1 MEPWDDRGQSI
12 QIGAVLIFAALIL
25 LLSLYQATIVPQQN
39 EQVEF
44 DHSQQVQ
51 SDLLDLR
58 NAVVSTFGESASR
71 AVSVQ
76 LGTTYPSR
84 VLAVNPPPVSGSLST
99 AGTADGDVSFS
110 LANVEAL
117 DEETDDFWD
126 TGGSPRAYSTG
137 SVVYRPSYNEYG
149 QPPRTVYDSTVLYD
163 NFTFEGATIARS
175 DQTLVDGST
184 ISLVALNGSLRRS
197 SSGSTAVDVRP
208 VSASST
214 TVAVR
219 NEPGERVTLRIA
231 TRLPEQRWEELL
243 ADQRASEGGNI
254 SDDDDAVRTEPLG
267 VPGYRTLVVELVPG
281 TYELRMAKAGV
292 GTRVTDTSAAYMT
305 DVAADGSTV
314 PEEGAVRLTVE
325 VRDAYNN
332 PVAGV
337 DVTGES
343 TVPSAGVLATSE
355 TTTGEDGRAT
365 FRFEAKSVDAAT
377 EVPVE
382 FTATVDGASPSF
394 DPGDPEDVE
403 AVVEVQNTQVDGASG
418 GGKAPFSVTWDS
430 PEVSE
435 TGTYLSPCD
444 SSDCTWDVGADADDT
459 LDFSAVVEDI
469 AGGVDNTTVDGTT
482 VDFALNNGTVGTLSS
497 ESDISDNSGTVETT
511 LTASENGTVRLYAVS
526 GGASDTLN
534 VTVTNVTGASSQG
547 PTLGFRVDDFS
558 DRRDNEPNFVASYDV
573 SDTSSSYERVEV
585 SFAASDGNPSGTRQS
600 TATRGSLGYQP
611 ESGNG
616 EQFDITLDVIYTDD
630 QGNEYVAA
638 SKTITDTADARNPT
652 SQNADLS
659 ESNSASLD
667 SVTIE
672 DRSKVNNN
680 NVWYRYS
687 YTVSGSGSFS
697 QVRLFALNLNGNGAT
712 GFRDETSR
720 SGKNVDLKPGDGTN
734 TQYRVGVAVYDAD
747 GAIVEVVDQTDAA
760 DGDGVVLT
768 ATVALLT
775 VALAG
780 HALRRSSIR

>member
-39 EQVEF
+39 ERVEF

-58 NAVVSTFGESASR
+58 NAVTSTFGESASR
-71 AVSVQ
+71 SVSIQ

-84 VLAVNPPPVSGSLST
+84 VLAVNPPPVSGLVRT
-99 AGTADGDVSFS
+99 AGTADGDVSFE
-110 LANVEAL
+110 LDNAVAL
-117 DEETDDFWD
+117 DDETDDFWD
-126 TGGSPRAYSTG
+126 GSVDSGGRYQTG
-137 SVVYRPSYNEYG
+137 SIVYRPSYNEYG

-175 DQTLVDGST
+175 GQTLIDGST
-184 ISLVALNGSLRRS
+184 ISLVALNGSLQQS
-197 SSGSTAVDVRP
+197 SSGAASVDVRP
-208 VSASST
+208 KSASST

-219 NEPGERVTLRIA
+219 NSAAGNITIRTA
-231 TRLPEQRWEELL
+231 TRLPNSTWTELL
-243 ADQRASEGGNI
+243 ADESNVTGWETSALIDVDEFRMLE
-254 SDDDDAVRTEPLG
+254 
-267 VPGYRTLVVELVPG
+267 VELKPG

-314 PEEGAVRLTVE
+314 PENGSVRLTVE

-332 PVAGV
+332 PVADV
-337 DVTGES
+337 NVTGS
-343 TVPSAGVLATSE
+343 TGTSVGDLAE
-355 TTTGEDGRAT
+355 AEVATGDDGRAS
-365 FRFEAKSVDAAT
+365 FVYEAPESVNAAT

-382 FTATVDGASPSF
+382 FTFDPTTPPSF
-394 DPGDPEDVE
+394 DPDAPEDVE

-418 GGKAPFSVTWDS
+418 GGSAPFSVTWDS

-435 TGTYLSPCD
+435 TGTYLSSCD
-444 SSDCTWDVGADADDT
+444 SSDCTWDVGADTDDT
-459 LDFSAVVEDI
+459 LDLSAVVEDI

-497 ESDISDNSGTVETT
+497 ESDVSDNSGTVETT

-526 GGASDTLN
+526 GGASDPLN

-558 DRRDNEPNFVASYDV
+558 DRRNNDPNFVASYDV

-600 TATRGSLGYQP
+600 DATRGSFSYQP
-611 ESGNG
+611 GFGDG
-616 EQFDITLDVIYTDD
+616 EQFDVTLDVIYTDD

-672 DRSKVNNN
+672 DRSKVKNND
-680 NVWYRYS
+680 VRYRFS
-687 YTVSGSGSFS
+687 YTVSGSGTFS

-734 TQYRVGVAVYDAD
+734 TQYRLGVAVYDAD
-747 GAIVEVVDQTDAA
+747 GAIVEMVDRTDAA

-768 ATVALLT
+768 ATVALLA

-780 HALRRSSIR
+780 HAIRRSSIH